1 MSTNCPR
8 CGVLLNVNLIASDT
22 PEQEVKWLIR
32 HPGRAYRI
40 ECASFDEA
48 MDEWFEGFNVPMKIV
63 NGVPE
68 SFEDSYRR
76 VKDYFKSKDRS

>member
-1 MSTNCPR
+1 MSINCPR

-22 PEQEVKWLIR
+22 SEQEVKWLIR
-32 HPGRAYRI
+32 HPGRDYRI

-48 MDEWFEGFNVPMKIV
+48 MDRWFEGFNVPMKIV

-76 VKDYFKSKDRS
+76 VKDYFKSRNRS